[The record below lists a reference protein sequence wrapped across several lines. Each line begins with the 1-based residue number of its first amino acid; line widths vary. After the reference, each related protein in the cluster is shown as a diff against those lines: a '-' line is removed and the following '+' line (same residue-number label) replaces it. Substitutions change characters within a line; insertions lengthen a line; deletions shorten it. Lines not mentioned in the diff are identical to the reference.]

1 MQAYQNCHSTTKVKQ
16 SSMTN
21 KPLKQKRSQVKNACK
36 YVFLLNEL
44 WLILF
49 FFNKVNCKKA
59 CKKCD
64 DRRPCQRCIKYNLVD
79 TYETG
84 DAKQSTNNT
93 LSSPLLTLSTVP
105 VLPITMETYMPSEQQ
120 QELSTAKIG
129 RIMRY
134 HQEQQAYHR
143 NQSKWLIGTFL
154 IVNQDSLSNI
164 FQSYTWNSRG
174 HNKDLDYANS
184 IKNAGTIS
192 DSMLVTFH

>member
-1 MQAYQNCHSTTKVKQ
+1 
-16 SSMTN
+16 
-21 KPLKQKRSQVKNACK
+21 
-36 YVFLLNEL
+36 
-44 WLILF
+44 
-49 FFNKVNCKKA
+49 
-59 CKKCD
+59 
-64 DRRPCQRCIKYNLVD
+64 
-79 TYETG
+79 
-84 DAKQSTNNT
+84 
-93 LSSPLLTLSTVP
+93 
-105 VLPITMETYMPSEQQ
+105 METYMPSEQQ

>member
-79 TYETG
+79 TC
-84 DAKQSTNNT
+84 K
-93 LSSPLLTLSTVP
+93 
-105 VLPITMETYMPSEQQ
+105 
-120 QELSTAKIG
+120 
-129 RIMRY
+129 
-134 HQEQQAYHR
+134 
-143 NQSKWLIGTFL
+143 
-154 IVNQDSLSNI
+154 DSI
-164 FQSYTWNSRG
+164 RKERKREKRG
-174 HNKDLDYANS
+174 PYK
-184 IKNAGTIS
+184 KNAQMKQV
-192 DSMLVTFH
+192 MLNNQQITLYRHHY